1 MEDKEEKEEKK
12 VEEVKE
18 EKKEEK
24 KEEEPNWREL
34 LKDDN
39 YFSQE
44 VPYNFEQISQKL
56 KKASE
61 NPEKLNPFYVLSSIN
76 DFTKFFK
83 EISSALSMGFSDIT
97 EKCGIMRE
105 KFKEYPEAKDIQDLL
120 QIEMGKNLH
129 KLNRDNNSELGHGY
143 DEYKNYISACRTF
156 LRLLWFMEYLIDI
169 FETVL
174 KNKGDAAIK
183 NILGDSYSKV
193 LAPHHSFFVRK
204 AVGFALMFSSGGTVE
219 KNVKLIFNQKE
230 YNDEAKKVIQN
241 TIDIMKIIW
250 KAGHD
255 FYQKHDL
262 LELK

>member
-1 MEDKEEKEEKK
+1 
-12 VEEVKE
+12 
-18 EKKEEK
+18 
-24 KEEEPNWREL
+24 
-34 LKDDN
+34 
-39 YFSQE
+39 
-44 VPYNFEQISQKL
+44 
-56 KKASE
+56 
-61 NPEKLNPFYVLSSIN
+61 
-76 DFTKFFK
+76 
-83 EISSALSMGFSDIT
+83 MGFSDIT

-156 LRLLWFMEYLIDI
+156 LRLLWFMEYLIDV

-174 KNKGDAAIK
+174 KDDGTGPIK
-183 NILGDSYSKV
+183 NILGDSYNKV

-204 AVGFALMFSSGGTVE
+204 AVGLALMFSSGGSVE

-230 YNDEAKKVIQN
+230 YNDEAKKAIQN

-250 KAGHD
+250 KGGHD

-262 LELK
+262 LGLK

>member
-156 LRLLWFMEYLIDI
+156 LRLLWFMEMQRLKI
-169 FETVL
+169 FWE
-174 KNKGDAAIK
+174 IH
-183 NILGDSYSKV
+183 I
-193 LAPHHSFFVRK
+193 
-204 AVGFALMFSSGGTVE
+204 
-219 KNVKLIFNQKE
+219 
-230 YNDEAKKVIQN
+230 AK
-241 TIDIMKIIW
+241 
-250 KAGHD
+250 
-255 FYQKHDL
+255 F
-262 LELK
+262 